1 MAALYSI
8 HLKEVGYS
16 ELVKSRAPSMRNSVK
31 NPRFP
36 GYPGA
41 KVRHQKSLGTN
52 LVVGEDP
59 GNKVD

>member
-1 MAALYSI
+1 M
-8 HLKEVGYS
+8 
-16 ELVKSRAPSMRNSVK
+16 K

-41 KVRHQKSLGTN
+41 KVRHQESLGTN

-59 GNKVD
+59 GNKVDWVLLSEHNLNSCNGNIDDL

>member
-1 MAALYSI
+1 
-8 HLKEVGYS
+8 
-16 ELVKSRAPSMRNSVK
+16 MRNSVK

-41 KVRHQKSLGTN
+41 KVRHQQSLGTN

-59 GNKVD
+59 GNKVDWVLLSERSLYSSNRNIDDL

>member
-1 MAALYSI
+1 M
-8 HLKEVGYS
+8 
-16 ELVKSRAPSMRNSVK
+16 K

-36 GYPGA
+36 SYPGA
-41 KVRHQKSLGTN
+41 KVRHQESLS